1 MMPTVTPNR
10 QKKRRT
16 KHNATIFAVCL
27 FLALLCVA
35 VGTVLALQ
43 RGMQSEKDAAAPSGE
58 QSQPSFSPSAP
69 TDITL
74 PLFPLTPKPA
84 MDDPLLL
91 LVNRDNPL
99 PEDYA
104 PELTQLQAWDL
115 SVAAVMYDD
124 LCLMLADGRAQG
136 LRFEICSAYRS
147 RETQQELFD
156 EDVERYMQQGMSRE
170 EAVAATEQYT
180 MLPGCSEHET
190 GLAVDIVSS
199 DNQLLDDSQAQTAE
213 SQWLSEHCWEY
224 GFILRY
230 PADKSEITGIAHESW
245 HYRYVGRDAARYL
258 RERELTLEEL
268 WELNG

>member
-1 MMPTVTPNR
+1 MSTAAPNR
-10 QKKRRT
+10 QRRG
-16 KHNATIFAVCL
+16 KVFHNATTFAVCL

-43 RGMQSEKDAAAPSGE
+43 RGLRSAGDTAKPSVG
-58 QSQPSFSPSAP
+58 STQPSFSPSAP
-69 TDITL
+69 PDITL
-74 PLFPLTPKPA
+74 PLFPLAPKPSL
-84 MDDPLLL
+84 DDPLLL

-104 PELTQLQAWDL
+104 PELTKLKSWDL
-115 SVAAVMYDD
+115 SVASVMYDE

-147 RETQQELFD
+147 RETQQALFD
-156 EDVERYMQQGMSRE
+156 EDVNRYMQQGMRRE

-190 GLAVDIVSS
+190 GLAVDIVAS
-199 DNQLLDDSQAQTAE
+199 DNQLLDETQAQTAE
-213 SQWLSEHCWEY
+213 SQWLSAHCWEY

-230 PADKSEITGIAHESW
+230 PAEKSEITGIAHESW
-245 HYRYVGRDAARYL
+245 HYRYVGKSAAQYL
-258 RERELTLEEL
+258 HERELTLEEL
-268 WELNG
+268 WEQNG